1 LMLACA
7 NKNEAAAALL
17 MEATQKAG
25 ALDVQGGDKQSSALH
40 YASVNGWES
49 AVAKLLSLGA
59 DAALKTK
66 TTVDCEMDKCVAQQ
80 YLRSVSADGLPLIGS
95 TIFAGY
101 GSAAG
106 QVSDNDPKSL
116 FGTKY
121 DGVYFVKV
129 LWNGDGEMRV
139 KPDGISWNQQQVDA
153 VQCITSRMADGSV
166 RLRFTAPN
174 GHEGRWE
181 SFDIKFE
188 PNKSE
193 FVGAFQRQGEGILT
207 TRGRNNGDTALIL
220 ACANKNEAAA
230 ALLMEA
236 TQKAGALDV
245 QDRDQS
251 SALHYA
257 SVNGLESAVAKL
269 LSLGADAA
277 LKDKYRKTPVDC
289 AKNDEIKAVFAKHA
303 ELLAAH
309 AGTAELAR

>member
-1 LMLACA
+1 MA
-7 NKNEAAAALL
+7 
-17 MEATQKAG
+17 
-25 ALDVQGGDKQSSALH
+25 
-40 YASVNGWES
+40 
-49 AVAKLLSLGA
+49 
-59 DAALKTK
+59 
-66 TTVDCEMDKCVAQQ
+66 MDKWVAEQ
-80 YLRSVSADGLPLIGS
+80 YLGSVSADGLPLIGS

-245 QDRDQS
+245 QGGDKER

-257 SVNGLESAVAKL
+257 SVNGWESAVAKL

-277 LKDKYRKTPVDC
+277 LRDKDGKTALILFL
-289 AKNDEIKAVFAKHA
+289 AKSEAFSSEATTVLLLEATQKAGALDVQGTLHIASRHGWESAVAK
-303 ELLAAH
+303 LLSLGAD
-309 AGTAELAR
+309 AGLKDGVRS

>member
-1 LMLACA
+1 MHAYTHMQDGMTALMLACA
-7 NKNEAAAALL
+7 NKKIGAIKNEAAALLL

-181 SFDIKFE
+181 SFDIQCE

-207 TRGRNNGDTALIL
+207 TRGHVTS
-220 ACANKNEAAA
+220 
-230 ALLMEA
+230 
-236 TQKAGALDV
+236 
-245 QDRDQS
+245 S
-251 SALHYA
+251 SACCC
-257 SVNGLESAVAKL
+257 AVM
-269 LSLGADAA
+269 
-277 LKDKYRKTPVDC
+277 
-289 AKNDEIKAVFAKHA
+289 
-303 ELLAAH
+303 
-309 AGTAELAR
+309 

>member
-1 LMLACA
+1 M
-7 NKNEAAAALL
+7 
-17 MEATQKAG
+17 Q
-25 ALDVQGGDKQSSALH
+25 
-40 YASVNGWES
+40 
-49 AVAKLLSLGA
+49 
-59 DAALKTK
+59 
-66 TTVDCEMDKCVAQQ
+66 
-80 YLRSVSADGLPLIGS
+80 
-95 TIFAGY
+95 
-101 GSAAG
+101 
-106 QVSDNDPKSL
+106 
-116 FGTKY
+116 
-121 DGVYFVKV
+121 
-129 LWNGDGEMRV
+129 V
-139 KPDGISWNQQQVDA
+139 KPDDISWNQQQVDA

-245 QDRDQS
+245 QGGDKQS

-257 SVNGLESAVAKL
+257 SVNGWESAVAKL

-277 LKDKYRKTPVDC
+277 LKDEVRACSHRNTCMCSVHVCIFVD
-289 AKNDEIKAVFAKHA
+289 ALRMGISISITRII
-303 ELLAAH
+303 L
-309 AGTAELAR
+309 